1 MKNRITLFSLFLG
14 QGLTNAIISLLT
26 LTSIFVGKNLSP
38 TPELISLPI
47 TTTILGN
54 CIMVFFAGN
63 LMEKY
68 GRKTSFVIS
77 GWVAFLGA
85 IIGIISLYV
94 NSFLLF
100 LISTFVL
107 GNALGFSQYYRF
119 AAGEITDDK
128 VGKKKAT
135 SIVISGGILG
145 GILGPYLAQ
154 KGELLI
160 AGFPFLGNFIFALII
175 AVLIVISQ
183 RFVFL
188 SSKVKQIINTSER
201 KELILFN
208 NHTFILATLT
218 CSISFSLMVLIMNA
232 APLSLHHH
240 YPNENN
246 VIMIQLHFVSMYLP
260 SLFLPFLITNIK
272 TANILLLGI
281 LFFLIGSLSAIFSN
295 NYFSYLLPLI
305 FSGLGWAFMF
315 NAGTYYLNEIVENK
329 YRIQKI
335 STMITYLCNLASSF
349 SVGLFLIYNR
359 GWILINIIVIIMIL
373 LFFILWLK
381 YRPIVK

>member
-68 GRKTSFVIS
+68 GRKISFVIS

-188 SSKVKQIINTSER
+188 SSKVKQIINTSDR

-232 APLSLHHH
+232 APLSLHDH

-329 YRIQKI
+329 YEIQKV
-335 STMITYLCNLASSF
+335 STIITYLCNLASSF
-349 SVGLFLIYNR
+349 SVGLFLMCDR

>member
-38 TPELISLPI
+38 MPELISLPI
-47 TTTILGN
+47 TATVFGN

-68 GRKTSFVIS
+68 GRKRSFIMS

-85 IIGIISLYV
+85 IIGIFSLYV

-119 AAGEITDDK
+119 AAGDITDDK

-154 KGELLI
+154 KGEFLI
-160 AGFPFLGNFIFALII
+160 DDSPFLGNLIFTLVI
-175 AVLIVISQ
+175 AILIVISQ
-183 RFVFL
+183 KFVFL
-188 SSKVKQIINTSER
+188 SSEVKPITNISER
-201 KELILFN
+201 KNLTLFN

-240 YPNENN
+240 YPNEDN
-246 VIMIQLHFVSMYLP
+246 VMMIQLHFVSMYLP
-260 SLFLPFLITNIK
+260 SLFLPFLITKIK

-281 LFFLIGSLSAIFSN
+281 LFFLIGSLSAIFFN

-315 NAGTYYLNEIVENK
+315 NAGTYYLNEVVENK
-329 YRIQKI
+329 YKIQKV
-335 STMITYLCNLASSF
+335 STIITYLCNLASSF
-349 SVGLFLIYNR
+349 SVGLFLMYNR
-359 GWILINIIVIIMIL
+359 GWILINVLVVIMIL

-381 YRPIVK
+381 YRPTMK

>member
-295 NYFSYLLPLI
+295 NYFSYILPLI

-359 GWILINIIVIIMIL
+359 GWILINILVIIMIL

>member
-68 GRKTSFVIS
+68 GRKISFVIS

-145 GILGPYLAQ
+145 GIFGPYLAQ

-329 YRIQKI
+329 YKIQKV
-335 STMITYLCNLASSF
+335 STIITYLCNLASSF
-349 SVGLFLIYNR
+349 SVGLFLMYDR
-359 GWILINIIVIIMIL
+359 GWILINVIVIIMTL